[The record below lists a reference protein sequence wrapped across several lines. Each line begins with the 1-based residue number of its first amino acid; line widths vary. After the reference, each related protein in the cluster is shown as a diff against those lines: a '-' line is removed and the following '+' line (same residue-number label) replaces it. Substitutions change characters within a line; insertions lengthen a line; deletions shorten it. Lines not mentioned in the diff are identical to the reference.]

1 MSLVI
6 FAMLPFGFLFH
17 GFWLYDKLLQK
28 RIEMADGSWER
39 MGCPDGFFRPFNKS
53 WLKRIGLARQVA
65 FLGVVCGAY
74 PFLFEDEE
82 SKVLCRRISL
92 SQVLFVGALF
102 LWLVVMGVGAGRWGV

>member
-65 FLGVVCGAY
+65 RVGPPQTTKVVKSGAS
-74 PFLFEDEE
+74 PPPTAPGMPPRART
-82 SKVLCRRISL
+82 V
-92 SQVLFVGALF
+92 VVVGE
-102 LWLVVMGVGAGRWGV
+102 RET